1 MTWEQ
6 ATIFAILAVSL
17 VLFAWGRWRYDLVA
31 VLALLAATIT
41 RLIEPGRAFLGFG
54 HPAVVTVVAVLVMGH
69 GLERSGFADMVSRRL
84 LTLRDHSGWQ
94 LTALT
99 AMVLATSAFIN
110 NVGALALF
118 LPVALRVARA
128 TGRPASRL
136 LMPLAF
142 ASLLGGQLTLIGTPP
157 NIIIATIRARAG
169 GEPFGMFDFSPV
181 GGTVALLGLAL
192 IVLLGRRLVPVRR
205 SSTKPGTL
213 FEVATYLTELRV
225 PAGAAA
231 DGMTLA
237 RAVEG
242 ADVVVVSLIRGD
254 QERTELPL
262 FTALQAEDTLI
273 VEGDPAAI
281 DGLISRHGF
290 ELGGAPR
297 DRSIIKGLGL
307 YEAVVP
313 PRAFALGRSATGLRL
328 RGRHAVNLLGVA
340 RAGERIHQRLAE
352 IRFEV
357 GDVLLLQGRESAVR
371 AAIADLGCLPLAER
385 DLSLGTTRRLALG
398 LGIFA
403 GAVVATSVGL
413 LPVEV
418 AFPLGAAAMLLT
430 RLISLEGAYRA
441 VDLPIVVLLGAMLP
455 VGEALEST
463 GAAALIAERMLA
475 IGDASSPGLLVAGT
489 MTVVM
494 LLSNIINNAAAAAL
508 AAPIALTM
516 AESLHV
522 SADPLLMAVAIGA
535 SLPLLT
541 PIGHQ
546 SNLLVMAPGGYR
558 FSDYWRLGLPLSLLA
573 IVAGTA
579 MILWV
584 WPLGA

>member
-31 VLALLAATIT
+31 VLALLTATVT
-41 RLIEPGRAFLGFG
+41 GLIEPGRAFLGFG

-69 GLERSGFADMVSRRL
+69 GLERSGFADVVSRRL
-84 LTLRDHSGWQ
+84 LNLGDHSGWQ

-99 AMVLATSAFIN
+99 AMVLVTSAFIN

-142 ASLLGGQLTLIGTPP
+142 ASLLGGQLTLVGTPP
-157 NIIIATIRARAG
+157 NIIIATIRDRAT
-169 GEPFGMFDFSPV
+169 GEAFGVFDFSPV
-181 GGTVALLGLAL
+181 GGTVALLGLGL
-192 IVLLGRRLVPVRR
+192 IILLGSRLVPVRR
-205 SSTKPGTL
+205 ASPAPGAL
-213 FEVATYLTELRV
+213 FEVTTYLTELRV
-225 PAGAAA
+225 PAGAGA
-231 DGMTLA
+231 DGMTLD
-237 RAVEG
+237 RAVED
-242 ADVVVVSLIRGD
+242 ADVVVVSLIRGE

-262 FTALQAEDTLI
+262 FTVLQAEDTLI

-290 ELGGAPR
+290 ELGGTPR

-313 PRAFALGRSATGLRL
+313 PRAFALGRSAAGLRL

-398 LGIFA
+398 LGIFT
-403 GAVVATSVGL
+403 GAVVATSLGL

-463 GAAALIAERMLA
+463 GAAALIAERMLS

-516 AESLHV
+516 AQSLHV

-558 FSDYWRLGLPLSLLA
+558 FGDYWRLGLPLSLVA
-573 IVAGTA
+573 ITAGTW
-579 MILWV
+579 MILQV
-584 WPLGA
+584 WPLGG